1 MVRPDSN
8 LQPDRHE
15 REDNDRGIVL
25 HFRSGSI
32 ALLRFDEVVSR
43 ANWCGDGVAHGDE
56 RGLAFEA
63 KLLDKRTEGMVCLV
77 KIALGLRQVRVVRQG
92 ATMPR

>member
-1 MVRPDSN
+1 MTGGFCCIFVPVR
-8 LQPDRHE
+8 LR
-15 REDNDRGIVL
+15 
-25 HFRSGSI
+25 
-32 ALLRFDEVVSR
+32 LLGFDEVVSG

-63 KLLDKRTEGMVCLV
+63 KLLNKRTEGMVCLV

-92 ATMPR
+92 ANAQMIKGTLPERP